1 MAMLISEGNCMPT
14 KYTIEFAPGCF
25 DEFEGTQEELEE
37 LILQLMNLADNGE
50 LFNEAMP
57 VSEDE
62 AMRILEKIKD
72 RRMN

>member
-1 MAMLISEGNCMPT
+1 MLTSGENFMPT

-25 DEFEGTQEELEE
+25 DDFEGTQEELEE

-62 AMRILEKIKD
+62 AVRILEKIKD
-72 RRMN
+72 RRTN

>member
-1 MAMLISEGNCMPT
+1 MQT

-37 LILQLMNLADNGE
+37 LVLQLMNLADNGE

-62 AMRILEKIKD
+62 AMRILGKIKD